1 MVTAETG
8 GGRGAAAAAAL
19 REVATVRF
27 ARQVVLG
34 RWFMVFAC
42 LLILS
47 ASGATYIFAIYS
59 KVLKSSL
66 GYDQRTLNTLS
77 FFKDLGANVGVIS
90 GLINEVTPP
99 WVVLAMGAAMNLA
112 GYLMI
117 YLAIDS
123 RTARPPVWLM
133 CIYIC
138 VGANS
143 QSFANTG
150 ALVTCV
156 KNFPESRGIVL
167 GLLKGFVG
175 LSGAIFT
182 QLYLAIYG
190 DDAKSLVLLIAWL
203 PAAISILFVHTV
215 RIMPYRPSRRRDGKA
230 SSAATSNDAFF
241 CFLYISIALAIYL
254 LTMIVVQNQTNF
266 SHTAYAVSATALL
279 LVLFLP
285 LVVVIK
291 QEYRIKR
298 ELDESLLEPP
308 TVTIEKRTAA
318 AAMQMSTTSTAAA
331 KTEAEA
337 DASSSSPAPPS
348 SCLGSCLKHMFN
360 PPAQGE
366 DYSILQALVSV
377 DMLVLF
383 LATICGVGGTLTA
396 IDNMGQIGQSLGYP
410 AKSIKT
416 FISLISIWNYAGRVT
431 SGFASEIFLTRYKF
445 PRPLMLTLVLLLA
458 CVGHLLIAFGVP
470 QSLYA
475 ASVIIGFCFGAQ
487 WPLLF
492 AIISEVFGLKYY
504 STLYNFGSV
513 ASPIG
518 AYVLNVRVAG
528 YLYDVE
534 AAKQHGGSLD
544 GGDKTCLGVQCFRKS
559 FLIITAAT
567 VAGALVSLVLVW
579 RTWNFYKGDIYA
591 KFRDDT
597 AGEATT
603 NSNSVAAVGKE
614 SILVNSDVLGLI
626 PLYMA
631 YVTCWSLF
639 LRLSN

>member
-1 MVTAETG
+1 MVTAESG
-8 GGRGAAAAAAL
+8 GGAAAAVL
-19 REVATVRF
+19 REVATLRF

-34 RWFMVFAC
+34 RWFMVLAC

-47 ASGATYIFAIYS
+47 ASGATYIFGIYS
-59 KVLKSSL
+59 KVLKTSL
-66 GYDQRTLNTLS
+66 GYDQQTLNTLS

-117 YLAIDS
+117 YLAIDG

-215 RIMPYRPSRRRDGKA
+215 RIMPYRPSRRRDGGA
-230 SSAATSNDAFF
+230 SAATSNDAFF
-241 CFLYISIALAIYL
+241 CFLYISIALAVYL
-254 LTMIVVQNQTNF
+254 LTMIVVQNQTTF
-266 SHTAYAVSATALL
+266 SHTAYVVSATALL

-308 TVTIEKRTAA
+308 TVTIEKPTTAA
-318 AAMQMSTTSTAAA
+318 AANAAMQMSTASTTPAAP
-331 KTEAEA
+331 
-337 DASSSSPAPPS
+337 ASSSAPAPAPPS
-348 SCLGSCLKHMFN
+348 SCLGSCLKHMFS

-416 FISLISIWNYAGRVT
+416 F
-431 SGFASEIFLTRYKF
+431 
-445 PRPLMLTLVLLLA
+445 M
-458 CVGHLLIAFGVP
+458 
-470 QSLYA
+470 
-475 ASVIIGFCFGAQ
+475 
-487 WPLLF
+487 
-492 AIISEVFGLKYY
+492 FGLKYY

-534 AAKQHGGSLD
+534 AAKQHGGSLS

-567 VAGALVSLVLVW
+567 VAGALVSLILVW
-579 RTWNFYKGDIYA
+579 RTRKFYRGDIYA
-591 KFRDDT
+591 KFRDNA
-597 AGEATT
+597 AGDQAAT
-603 NSNSVAAVGKE
+603 NGNFIAATEKK
-614 SILVNSDVLGLI
+614 SAIVNDDDKKG
-626 PLYMA
+626 
-631 YVTCWSLF
+631 
-639 LRLSN
+639 